1 MAAIHTADILT
12 TWSGRGE
19 LLIFL
24 IINMN
29 HVPKD
34 IYWILALLGQ
44 VKQTCNMQLDKVDS
58 VVTAFYCAFL
68 PPFITISM
76 NSRSKQVD
84 SQKVRI
90 KFLPTVYSNQIS

>member
-1 MAAIHTADILT
+1 MCKINVHNLIILNASLRVSMAAIHTADILT

-44 VKQTCNMQLDKVDS
+44 VKQTCNMQLD
-58 VVTAFYCAFL
+58 
-68 PPFITISM
+68 
-76 NSRSKQVD
+76 RS
-84 SQKVRI
+84 
-90 KFLPTVYSNQIS
+90 